1 MTMKAIVKTKPAA
14 GIQVMDVPIPRFQTD
29 EVLVQV
35 EAVGICGSD
44 VHIYEWTSGYEF
56 LEKNFPVILGHEF
69 AGVVVDGGPE
79 AKARFSPGERVT
91 SETGKICG
99 RCFYCQRGMGVLC
112 ELRLQ
117 FGRIGLERNGA
128 MARFLSVPWTSL
140 HRIPSGVSFEEA
152 AMAEPAGVALGAVR
166 RATIDPGDDVAI
178 LGPGPIGL
186 MILQMCKARGAGR
199 VFLLGLK
206 EDEPRFKVAKDLG
219 ADHVFIAGEDGSR
232 EAILELTE
240 GRGPAVVF
248 EVSGSPKAAA
258 SGLQMLRPNGELILV
273 GIYSEAIPFD
283 GTRQIVRPIR
293 TIKGSWGAASP
304 DWDRVLALLAA
315 KKLNFQP
322 LISRILPLA
331 QGAEGFEIIRRREGL
346 KVLFR
351 PRD

>member
-1 MTMKAIVKTKPAA
+1 MKAIVKSKPEF
-14 GIQVMDVPIPRFQTD
+14 GVQVMDVPIPHFEAD

-44 VHIYEWTSGYEF
+44 LHIYEWTSGYEF
-56 LEKNFPVILGHEF
+56 MEKRFPVTLGHEF

-79 AKARFSPGERVT
+79 TKGRFRPGERVT

-99 RCFYCQRGMGVLC
+99 RCFYCQRGKGVLC

-166 RATIDPGDDVAI
+166 TATIDPGDEVAI

-186 MILQMCKARGAGR
+186 MILQMCKARGAGQ
-199 VFLLGLK
+199 VLVLGLK
-206 EDEPRFKVAKDLG
+206 EDEPRLKMAKEMG
-219 ADHVFIAGEDGSR
+219 ADHVLIAGQEGTR
-232 EAILELTE
+232 EAILELTG
-240 GRGPAVVF
+240 GRGLAVVF
-248 EVSGSPKAAA
+248 EVSGSPKAAV
-258 SGLQMLRPNGELILV
+258 SGLQMLRPTGELILV
-273 GIYSEAIPFD
+273 GIYSEPIPFD

-304 DWDRVLALLAA
+304 DWDRALTMLAA
-315 KKLNFQP
+315 RKLNFQSSN
-322 LISRILPLA
+322 L
-331 QGAEGFEIIRRREGL
+331 EGFALGPGCGG
-346 KVLFR
+346 V
-351 PRD
+351 